1 MYHNPNTGLNTYFLT
16 FSNGSKL
23 EIMTRP
29 GVDSFLSDTY
39 SLGYF
44 PYRVFFGEPGRSV
57 VVASNDSASLIA
69 TLLLN

>member
-1 MYHNPNTGLNTYFLT
+1 MYHNPNTGLKTYFLT

-23 EIMTRP
+23 EIMTRL

-39 SLGYF
+39 SWCYF

-69 TLLLN
+69 KLLLN